1 MKVSN
6 FVGTGMIMTCLMLST
21 SCSSTEDNEIVLP
34 NDRVDIE
41 LNGST
46 RAAANSLKDFMST
59 SRRMQPNMLTT
70 SLIYPVI
77 SLCLH
82 SLHLWYYL

>member
-34 NDRVDIE
+34 NDRVDI
-41 LNGST
+41 
-46 RAAANSLKDFMST
+46 
-59 SRRMQPNMLTT
+59 
-70 SLIYPVI
+70 
-77 SLCLH
+77 
-82 SLHLWYYL
+82 